1 MPHHC
6 KALII
11 NCMDFRFHT
20 AIREFLISLGLKDTY
35 DLVSLAGV
43 TKGLVEDDPSSTE
56 LILKQVDGSL
66 KLHNISELYLIH
78 HMDCGG
84 YGGHSAFNSIEE
96 EKERQLTD
104 LEAARTII
112 SRKFPDL
119 EIKKILARIEEADG
133 KYNIDFERIQ

>member
-1 MPHHC
+1 
-6 KALII
+6 
-11 NCMDFRFHT
+11 MDFRFHT
-20 AIREFLISLGLKDTY
+20 AIREFLVSLGLRDKY

-56 LILKQVDGSL
+56 FILKQVDASQSL
-66 KLHNISELYLIH
+66 HKISEVYLIH

-104 LEAARTII
+104 LETARKII
-112 SRKFPDL
+112 SEKFPNL
-119 EIKKILARIEEADG
+119 EIKKILARIKETGE
-133 KYNIDFERIQ
+133 KNNIDFEVIN